1 MEEAV
6 YHIKI
11 HSVSRT
17 IISYTLIQIPALTL
31 LGGCE
36 WLIVNL
42 FIYIIMLVVVMLLS
56 VFLSSRIGMARMK
69 IILTANGI
77 LHIWERRFI
86 FSREE
91 KITIPWEIVDT
102 YVFEEFKF
110 FDSFTIN
117 FTNNKRYKFYRFSLF
132 PARDD
137 FKRFLNDFPT
147 LSNAY
152 RKAIPPD
159 GEIKP
164 IVEGERIFDYKY
176 IRWFFLFLFALM
188 VVLFVAKFL

>member
-17 IISYTLIQIPALTL
+17 IVSTTLILIPALTL
-31 LGGCE
+31 LGECR
-36 WLIVNL
+36 WLVENL
-42 FIYIIMLVVVMLLS
+42 YIHIMLILVVLLIS
-56 VFLSSRIGMARMK
+56 FFLGGRIGMARMK

-77 LHIWERRFI
+77 LHIWQRKFI

-91 KITIPWEIVDT
+91 NITIPWEIVDN

-132 PARDD
+132 PSRDD
-137 FKRFLNDFPT
+137 FKRLLKDFPT
-147 LSNAY
+147 LSNEL
-152 RKAIPPD
+152 RKALLSD
-159 GEIKP
+159 VECKP
-164 IVEGERIFDYKY
+164 IIEGEGIFDYKY
-176 IRWFFLFLFALM
+176 IRWFFLVLFALM
-188 VVLFVAKFL
+188 VVLFIAKLL